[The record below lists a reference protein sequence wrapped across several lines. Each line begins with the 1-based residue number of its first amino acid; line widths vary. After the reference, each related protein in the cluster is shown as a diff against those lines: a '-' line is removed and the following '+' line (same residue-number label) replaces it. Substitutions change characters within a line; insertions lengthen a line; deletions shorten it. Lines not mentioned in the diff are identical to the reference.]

1 MPDWVKWLLNN
12 DNFNGW
18 MPTDLNKELLSQQMF
33 LVDKYIEYDQ
43 KIWREFNPDRCN
55 ESVAR
60 LKQKP
65 LSQTEIKQLKEPW
78 VD

>member
-33 LVDKYIEYDQ
+33 LVDKYIEYD
-43 KIWREFNPDRCN
+43 
-55 ESVAR
+55 
-60 LKQKP
+60 
-65 LSQTEIKQLKEPW
+65 
-78 VD
+78 